1 MRATQIC
8 DSVQPL
14 PALLTDDHTH
24 MELPQPTAAE
34 PLLAIQP
41 PTVFSQPSY
50 VDAVEFVS
58 EFPPVDK

>member
-1 MRATQIC
+1 
-8 DSVQPL
+8 
-14 PALLTDDHTH
+14 